1 MSKKQTSKS
10 QKKSQDKV
18 PTHSKSGNGP
28 DLVEL
33 EKLFKLMGQYQMGEL
48 EWENADQRVHIST
61 HSSAGA
67 VSYAMPQFSPNAHS
81 AVSQPAAAPVVEA
94 KAAIPSNLKQVL
106 SPFVGTF
113 YRSSSPGGDAYVK
126 EGTVVKRG
134 DVLCI
139 VEAMKLMN
147 EIESEFQGK
156 IVSVLVENGQ
166 AVEFGEP
173 LFAIEI

>member
-10 QKKSQDKV
+10 PKKPQDK
-18 PTHSKSGNGP
+18 PSSGNGP

-61 HSSAGA
+61 HSSGGA
-67 VSYAMPQFSPNAHS
+67 VSYSTPQFASHPHSNASQS
-81 AVSQPAAAPVVEA
+81 AAPAAEVKPVV
-94 KAAIPSNLKQVL
+94 PSNLKQVL

-113 YRSSSPGGDAYVK
+113 YRSASPGGDAYVK
-126 EGTVVKRG
+126 EGTSVKRG

>member
-10 QKKSQDKV
+10 PKKPQDK
-18 PTHSKSGNGP
+18 PSSGNGP

-61 HSSAGA
+61 HSSGGA
-67 VSYAMPQFSPNAHS
+67 VSYSMPQFAPHAHS
-81 AVSQPAAAPVVEA
+81 NAPLSATAAAPAADAKPVV
-94 KAAIPSNLKQVL
+94 PSNLKQVL

-126 EGTVVKRG
+126 EGTSVKRG